1 MTLPLFVLF
10 FGMDLTGSLPGIGLT
25 AVLATAGFV
34 AVGTVLAAMTVRT
47 RFAELMLPL
56 LLLPFL
62 VPPVIG
68 AVQVTARLLGGRP
81 VSEIAGW
88 LLILGLYDLV
98 FVTLCLMV
106 FPPLMDE

>member
-1 MTLPLFVLF
+1 
-10 FGMDLTGSLPGIGLT
+10 
-25 AVLATAGFV
+25 
-34 AVGTVLAAMTVRT
+34 
-47 RFAELMLPL
+47 
-56 LLLPFL
+56 
-62 VPPVIG
+62 
-68 AVQVTARLLGGRP
+68 VTARLVGGRP